1 MPRLKARPAMRDPT
15 RRRFVG
21 ALTGAALAPFVLPAA
36 AGAGEPPIPAPSA
49 IAEDVRAE
57 LLHGWHGY
65 RAAAWGHDEVRP
77 VSGGT
82 HAFFVPGA
90 SFGLSIVEA
99 LDTLYVMELDDEL
112 AAATAWLKANLTFD
126 VDGEVEVFEA
136 IIRLVGGLLAGHL
149 ATGDAFQLARARD
162 LADRLLPA
170 FASPTGIP
178 FRFVNLKTGAVRD
191 PQTNP
196 AEAGTSILEFGTLS
210 RLVADAKYLSASK
223 RALEAVVKRRSAL
236 DLVGTTIDAET
247 GEWTDPVSVA
257 PNPPVDS
264 FYEYLWGGWALLG
277 DRDCR
282 DWYRLLT
289 AALLRRTSDESGGAL
304 WFKQVN
310 MHTGAAV
317 STTQDELAA
326 FYAELLAQ
334 GGNRAQGERYYD
346 SWTRVVERFGL
357 PPEEIDYTTMEATDP
372 GYALRPEYA
381 NSAFDLWL
389 LTHDER
395 YRRTAYA
402 HFVQL
407 KRNCRV
413 DGGYTVLSDVRTTP
427 MTRGDLTP
435 GYWFAENMKYLY
447 LTFAQSPRFDDK
459 HAYLSTE
466 GKILRGLLP
475 RS

>member
-1 MPRLKARPAMRDPT
+1 M
-15 RRRFVG
+15 
-21 ALTGAALAPFVLPAA
+21 
-36 AGAGEPPIPAPSA
+36 
-49 IAEDVRAE
+49 
-57 LLHGWHGY
+57 
-65 RAAAWGHDEVRP
+65 
-77 VSGGT
+77 
-82 HAFFVPGA
+82 
-90 SFGLSIVEA
+90 
-99 LDTLYVMELDDEL
+99 
-112 AAATAWLKANLTFD
+112 
-126 VDGEVEVFEA
+126 
-136 IIRLVGGLLAGHL
+136 
-149 ATGDAFQLARARD
+149 
-162 LADRLLPA
+162 DR
-170 FASPTGIP
+170 SC
-178 FRFVNLKTGAVRD
+178 
-191 PQTNP
+191 
-196 AEAGTSILEFGTLS
+196 
-210 RLVADAKYLSASK
+210 
-223 RALEAVVKRRSAL
+223 
-236 DLVGTTIDAET
+236 
-247 GEWTDPVSVA
+247 SVA

-334 GGNRAQGERYYD
+334 GGNRAEGERYYD

-389 LTHDER
+389 LTHDDR

-427 MTRGDLTP
+427 MTRGDLHARLLVRGEHEVPVPHVRAVAAFRRQARLSVDGRQDPARAAAAQP
-435 GYWFAENMKYLY
+435 GALVRVVLVVDVE
-447 LTFAQSPRFDDK
+447 
-459 HAYLSTE
+459 
-466 GKILRGLLP
+466 RGRRAFRIRERERTGADVRAVGHVVG
-475 RS
+475 RSRRRRTSSA